1 MTSTRTTEAPNKVG
15 VSSIDPVE
23 QLAGYERWLETQP
36 LAVSTRR
43 AYRGHARRFVEFLA
57 SWPGEA
63 GDPLSDAHGRDYAVR
78 DFKSYLKTVRRAKPA
93 SVNLALASVDHFYRY
108 LGAGRPDVRREEL
121 AQAAPRALSPDELR
135 RFLRAVERCQSTR
148 DRAITLLL
156 VNTGLRIGECAALD
170 VYDVAVSARKGRV
183 VVREGKGDAY
193 REVPLNTEARDALDA
208 WTVARR
214 KQLKGS
220 EERALFV
227 SRKGARL
234 STRAIDL
241 VIRALAREA
250 DLMLSAHTLR
260 HTCLTRLVRGGADVV
275 LVAELAGHRRLETT
289 RRYSLP
295 SDADRQ
301 AAMEGL
307 HVDY

>member
-1 MTSTRTTEAPNKVG
+1 MSSTDA
-15 VSSIDPVE
+15 VE
-23 QLAGYERWLETQP
+23 QLAGYEAWLEIQP
-36 LAVSTRR
+36 LAPATRR

-57 SWPGEA
+57 GWPGEG
-63 GDPLSDAHGRDYAVR
+63 GDPLADAHARDYAVR
-78 DFKSYLKTVRRAKPA
+78 DFKSYLKTVRRARPA
-93 SVNLALASVDHFYRY
+93 SVNLALAGVDHFYRF

-121 AQAAPRALSPDELR
+121 VQSAPRALSPEELR
-135 RFLRAVERCQSTR
+135 RFLRAVERCESPR
-148 DRAITLLL
+148 DRAIALLL

-170 VYDVAVSARKGRV
+170 VDDIAVSARKGRV

-193 REVPLNTEARDALDA
+193 REVPLNAEARDALDA
-208 WTVARR
+208 WTAVWRR
-214 KQLKGS
+214 QLEGS

-241 VIRALAREA
+241 VIRALARDA
-250 DLMLSAHTLR
+250 DLVLSAHTLR

-295 SDADRQ
+295 SQADRQ

-307 HVDY
+307 RVDY

>member
-1 MTSTRTTEAPNKVG
+1 
-15 VSSIDPVE
+15 VSSTDPVE
-23 QLAGYERWLETQP
+23 QLAGYEAWLETQP
-36 LAVSTRR
+36 LAPATRR

-57 SWPGEA
+57 GWPGE
-63 GDPLSDAHGRDYAVR
+63 GGNPLTDAHARDYAVR
-78 DFKSYLKTVRRAKPA
+78 DFKRYLKLVRRGKPA
-93 SVNLALASVDHFYRY
+93 SVNLALAGVDHLYRY

-135 RFLRAVERCQSTR
+135 RFLRAVERCEPPR
-148 DRAITLLL
+148 DRAIALLL

-170 VYDVAVSARKGRV
+170 IDDIAVSARKGRRRRARGQGRRV
-183 VVREGKGDAY
+183 SRI
-193 REVPLNTEARDALDA
+193 PLNAEARAALDV
-208 WTVARR
+208 WMPVRR
-214 KQLKGS
+214 TQLEDR

-241 VIRALAREA
+241 VIRALARDA
-250 DLMLSAHTLR
+250 DVALSAHTLR

-295 SDADRQ
+295 SQADRQ
-301 AAMEGL
+301 DAMERL
-307 HVDY
+307 RVEY

>member
-1 MTSTRTTEAPNKVG
+1 VPST
-15 VSSIDPVE
+15 DPLE

-43 AYRGHARRFVEFLA
+43 AYRGHVRRFVEFLA
-57 SWPGEA
+57 CWPGEG
-63 GDPLSDAHGRDYAVR
+63 GDPLTDAHARDYAVR
-78 DFKSYLKTVRRAKPA
+78 DFKSHLKTVRRAKPA
-93 SVNLALASVDHFYRY
+93 SVNLALAAIDHFYRY

-135 RFLRAVERCQSTR
+135 RFMRAVERCGSPR
-148 DRAITLLL
+148 DRAIAVLL

-170 VYDVAVSARKGRV
+170 VDDIAVSARKGRV

-193 REVPLNTEARDALDA
+193 REVALNAEARDALDA

-214 KQLKGS
+214 KQLKGGA
-220 EERALFV
+220 ERALFV

-234 STRAIDL
+234 STRALDL
-241 VIRALAREA
+241 LIRALARDA
-250 DLMLSAHTLR
+250 DLTLSAHTLR
-260 HTCLTRLVRGGADVV
+260 HTCLTRLVRDGADVV
-275 LVAELAGHRRLETT
+275 LVAEIAGHRRLETT

-295 SDADRQ
+295 SQADRQ
-301 AAMEGL
+301 AAMERL
-307 HVDY
+307 KVEY